1 MGRGHGR
8 RRFGRGGG
16 LGQEGGLLVGAGP
29 GGEPDGRL
37 RLDGVGRLPVM
48 QEARAGVVARTGPA
62 EVRDVVVVVV
72 VVQLLGEV
80 REGVLLRVREL
91 QGALAGVVQGVE
103 GGVVAGSGGGG
114 GGAGLVGR
122 RRRRLVDVGERLE
135 RQVRAVLQRPGR
147 NGAVH
152 ACAELHET
160 RRRFLQLFLPGR
172 PVVSR
177 ERRSHRRRFTRCSH
191 FTLLK
196 KEIERI
202 WNEKD
207 LFLPFGSEND
217 FRAKEKP
224 AYYSL

>member
-1 MGRGHGR
+1 
-8 RRFGRGGG
+8 
-16 LGQEGGLLVGAGP
+16 
-29 GGEPDGRL
+29 
-37 RLDGVGRLPVM
+37 M

-62 EVRDVVVVVV
+62 EVRDVVVVV

-91 QGALAGVVQGVE
+91 QGALAGVMQGVE

-114 GGAGLVGR
+114 AGLVGR
-122 RRRRLVDVGERLE
+122 RRRRRWRRLVDVGERLE

-160 RRRFLQLFLPGR
+160 RRRFLQLLLPGR

-177 ERRSHRRRFTRCSH
+177 ERRSHRQRFKRCSH

-196 KEIERI
+196 KEEERI
-202 WNEKD
+202 
-207 LFLPFGSEND
+207 
-217 FRAKEKP
+217 
-224 AYYSL
+224 

>member
-1 MGRGHGR
+1 
-8 RRFGRGGG
+8 
-16 LGQEGGLLVGAGP
+16 
-29 GGEPDGRL
+29 
-37 RLDGVGRLPVM
+37 M
-48 QEARAGVVARTGPA
+48 QEARAGVVARTGPT
-62 EVRDVVVVVV
+62 EVRDVVVV

-91 QGALAGVVQGVE
+91 QGALAGVMQGAE

-114 GGAGLVGR
+114 AGLVGRRR

-177 ERRSHRRRFTRCSH
+177 ERRSHRRRFTHCSH

-196 KEIERI
+196 KEVERI
-202 WNEKD
+202 
-207 LFLPFGSEND
+207 
-217 FRAKEKP
+217 
-224 AYYSL
+224 